1 MVLNYTIHTPMMHDA
16 RTQAVNRARAEG
28 WSRITVTAV
37 DKVGLND
44 YNVRLVVTK

>member
-1 MVLNYTIHTPMMHDA
+1 MMHDA

-37 DKVGLND
+37 DKVGPND